1 MQKVNAIYH
10 AKQNS
15 SILRPSPDSER
26 GKTRNKERER
36 ERVDG
41 EIHGHFEILRIK
53 EKRQERRTSHV
64 GPANADRPSGD
75 QRGED
80 SRMRKASERRMTDD
94 KETPGDA
101 DERELERQK
110 GNKEAGT
117 RENPT

>member
-1 MQKVNAIYH
+1 MQNKTAPFSDQVRTARG
-10 AKQNS
+10 AKQ
-15 SILRPSPDSER
+15 ET
-26 GKTRNKERER
+26 KKERER

-41 EIHGHFEILRIK
+41 EIHGHFEILRVK

-117 RENPT
+117 REKPK